1 MTGSSASQNT
11 PTTHPAMR
19 GVSRVYVEIPPS
31 PYSRVK
37 QNAKSHVSESYRLKE
52 NTAPLQSTV
61 MRRDA
66 GEKVITALPSAHKR
80 KASTLA
86 AVSNQKKPKISGPE
100 GAGAQSTPLEKQIF
114 TVDAQHSQNK
124 DTLKEFPNGYNTC
137 HQCRAKREPTSE
149 HRTGMYPTPFN
160 SLRRLFTMH
169 RRDWRCCRWQGTSLQ
184 GVVLQI
190 VLEQTLR

>member
-1 MTGSSASQNT
+1 MTSSSASQST

-19 GVSRVYVEIPPS
+19 RVSQVYVEIPPS

-52 NTAPLQSTV
+52 NTAPLQSAV
-61 MRRDA
+61 MRRDVD
-66 GEKVITALPSAHKR
+66 EKVITAQPSAHKR

-100 GAGAQSTPLEKQIF
+100 GVGAKSTLSKKQIIF
-114 TVDAQHSQNK
+114 KVDAQHSRNK
-124 DTLKEFPNGYNTC
+124 DASEEFPNGYIIC

-149 HRTGMYPTPFN
+149 HRTGGISCTF
-160 SLRRLFTMH
+160 SK
-169 RRDWRCCRWQGTSLQ
+169 S
-184 GVVLQI
+184 LQI
-190 VLEQTLR
+190 VYDAPS